1 MGTAADLSHA
11 SFDCCICVG
20 RAIADPA
27 NVRCLIARLVAVLP
41 SNIMQPQNYYHWA
54 WHRRGKAVRCHRLN
68 GSSSRL
74 QSKPNCMLSYVWHI
88 WRVVLCCCSFFFIS
102 ERTLWHRHSEQ
113 WIRAHHRLHVLVH
126 PSLLHTHTLCVCN
139 ARIYHTNNWLVCV
152 CTWTGAAAL
161 TMLCPFHL
169 FLSLYSASC
178 SPRAL
183 PLVWSAG
190 VCVHFVTPL
199 VSAYC
204 SGGCCC
210 SPRSSSFLIVL
221 FFFSFLASTKQITS
235 HDGWWSKL
243 VAPLFMPRNSFVKG
257 RH

>member
-199 VSAYC
+199 CLLFWRLLLFASFFFIPYCVVFLFLPRFHQTNYEPRRMVVSA
-204 SGGCCC
+204 SGA
-210 SPRSSSFLIVL
+210 SFY
-221 FFFSFLASTKQITS
+221 ASK
-235 HDGWWSKL
+235 
-243 VAPLFMPRNSFVKG
+243 
-257 RH
+257 